1 MKEFKKHHIQ
11 SLAEKEKN
19 EENVENEIS
28 KITEDQK
35 KQGKQES
42 EGRQIQKRVFSGSLF
57 LRATLFFIGV
67 LVVILLFLFLTLAYN
82 ELKSKDR
89 IKSEIITLQKD
100 FEARF
105 NTDKK
110 AFDQKWENERSLLR
124 EKIKEK
130 RQLIKQKSIIRE
142 ISEKYQKNVK
152 RFHLRESKLKR
163 VI

>member
-130 RQLIKQKSIIRE
+130 HQLIKQKSIIRK
-142 ISEKYQKNVK
+142 ISEKHLVVL
-152 RFHLRESKLKR
+152 LRESKLKR